1 MSRIVFSS
9 LLLFLFS
16 CAGINP
22 IGKFDRNKLY
32 SPNFLAEVKARDDD
46 LSVQFST
53 GTISNQPTGA
63 VKWDSSANRWKKWDG
78 SAWGEL
84 ASTYA
89 LTALTTTGTAGFGGN
104 ITITGTVD
112 ASSTVSG
119 TAFIPDGSTVPANGV
134 YLPASNRIGF
144 STGSTH
150 SAALDSTGLK
160 LGTGTAVCKLEVD
173 GGIKVAGG
181 ITNGSHGYGFRTNDT
196 DGGMYSPADNTLTF
210 KTNNARRVSIVGST
224 FGINV
229 DNPATHLHVRGGG
242 TGSTNFRLQN
252 DDGYLQ
258 FSVDADKARYQA
270 DEHVF
275 KNQSDSSTWAT
286 LNSTGF
292 GINKTPA
299 KKLDVSGDAEI
310 SGTLTVGSLSGTA
323 TKATDLDIN
332 ASNKIVYQASDGNSS
347 TLDGGTSGQFL
358 QSKGASLPEW
368 ASIDGEVPIGGIIIW
383 SGASNAIPTRWSLCN
398 GDTVNGNATPD
409 LRNRF
414 VVGAGSTYSVG
425 NTGGFTDA
433 INISHTHTT
442 NSTGSHGHS
451 ASTNTTGNHYHN
463 YTDDDH
469 QGQASKLAAIGVS
482 RQSSMGG
489 GGSTGGDTQYGWR
502 TNTTGNHSHTVSVN
516 SGGSHSHSVNS
527 SGSSGSGR
535 NLPPYYAL
543 CYIMRTS

>member
-1 MSRIVFSS
+1 MANWS
-9 LLLFLFS
+9 
-16 CAGINP
+16 NP
-22 IGKFDRNKLY
+22 QLTSTY
-32 SPNFLAEVKARDDD
+32 TNFLAEVKARDED
-46 LSVQFST
+46 LAKQFSS

-89 LTALTTTGTAGFGGN
+89 LTALTTTGTAGFGGDV
-104 ITITGTVD
+104 TITGTVD

-119 TAFIPDGSTVPANGV
+119 AAFIPDGSTVPANGV

-150 SAALDSTGLK
+150 RAALDSTGLK

-181 ITNGSHGYGFRTNDT
+181 ITNGSHGYGFNSNDT

-299 KKLDVSGDAEI
+299 KKLDVNGDAEI

-323 TKATDLDIN
+323 SKATDLDIN
-332 ASNKIVYQASDGNSS
+332 ASNKVLYQDSDGDTS
-347 TLDGGTSGQFL
+347 TLPQGTSGQFL
-358 QSKGASLPEW
+358 QSKGASKPEW

-383 SGASNAIPTRWSLCN
+383 SGASNAIPTRWSLCS
-398 GDTVNGNATPD
+398 GQTVNGNATPD

-451 ASTNTTGNHYHN
+451 ASTNNPGDHYHLTAHN
-463 YTDDDH
+463 QDGSPYGNVSTTYIKH
-469 QGQASKLAAIGVS
+469 IQTGQNQPQPQSKTS
-482 RQSSMGG
+482 
-489 GGSTGGDTQYGWR
+489 STGGHT
-502 TNTTGNHSHTVSVN
+502 HTVSVS

>member
-1 MSRIVFSS
+1 MANWS
-9 LLLFLFS
+9 
-16 CAGINP
+16 NP
-22 IGKFDRNKLY
+22 QLTSTY
-32 SPNFLAEVKARDDD
+32 TNFLAEVKARDED
-46 LSVQFST
+46 LAKQFSS

-89 LTALTTTGTAGFGGN
+89 LTALTTTGTAGFGGDV
-104 ITITGTVD
+104 TITGTVD

-119 TAFIPDGSTVPANGV
+119 AAFIPDGSTVPANGV

-150 SAALDSTGLK
+150 RAALDSTGLK

-181 ITNGSHGYGFRTNDT
+181 ITNGSHGYGFNSNDT

-299 KKLDVSGDAEI
+299 KKLDVNGDAEI

-323 TKATDLDIN
+323 SKATDLDIN
-332 ASNKIVYQASDGNSS
+332 ASNKVLYQDSDGDTS
-347 TLDGGTSGQFL
+347 TLPQGTSGQFL
-358 QSKGASLPEW
+358 QSKGASKPEW

-383 SGASNAIPTRWSLCN
+383 SGASNAIPTHWNLCDGSAISRTTYADLYSVVGTTHGSGN
-398 GDTVNGNATPD
+398 GSTTFNIPD

-414 VVGAGSTYSVG
+414 IVGAGSTYSVAA
-425 NTGGFTDA
+425 TGGSA
-433 INISHTHTT
+433 NAVVVSHNHST
-442 NSTGSHGHS
+442 NNTGSHGHNVTDPGHNHTYHRWHTQEVKHGD
-451 ASTNTTGNHYHN
+451 ATNRRAPRVNDTGSTTG
-463 YTDDDH
+463 
-469 QGQASKLAAIGVS
+469 S
-482 RQSSMGG
+482 R
-489 GGSTGGDTQYGWR
+489 
-502 TNTTGNHSHTVSVN
+502 TTGISINANGNHTHTISTVGEN
-516 SGGSHSHSVNS
+516 GANK
-527 SGSSGSGR
+527 

>member
-1 MSRIVFSS
+1 MANWS
-9 LLLFLFS
+9 
-16 CAGINP
+16 NP
-22 IGKFDRNKLY
+22 QLTSTY
-32 SPNFLAEVKARDDD
+32 TNFLAEVKARDED
-46 LSVQFST
+46 LAKQFSS

-63 VKWDSSANRWKKWDG
+63 VKWDSSANRWKKWSG

-89 LTALTTTGTAGFGGN
+89 LTSLTTTGTAGFGGD

-112 ASSTVSG
+112 ATSTVSG
-119 TAFIPDGSTVPANGV
+119 TAFIPDGSSVPTNGI
-134 YLPASNRIGF
+134 YLPSSNTLGF
-144 STGSTH
+144 SAGGH
-150 SAALDSTGLK
+150 RANLNSAGLK
-160 LGTGTAVCKLEVD
+160 LGSGTASCKLDVD

-181 ITNGSHGYGFRTNDT
+181 LTAGSHGYAFGSNDT
-196 DGGMYSPADNTLTF
+196 DGGMYSPADDTLTF

-229 DNPATHLHVRGGG
+229 DNPATHLHVEGGG
-242 TGSTNFRLQN
+242 AGSTNFRLQN
-252 DDGYLQ
+252 NDGYLQ
-258 FSVDADKARYQA
+258 VSVDADKARYQA

-275 KNQSDSSTWAT
+275 KNQADDSTWAT

-310 SGTLTVGSLSGTA
+310 SGTLTVGSLAGTA

-332 ASNKIVYQASDGNSS
+332 ASNKVLYQDSDGDTS
-347 TLDGGTSGQFL
+347 TLPQGTSGQFL
-358 QSKGASLPEW
+358 QSKGASKPEW

-383 SGASNAIPTRWSLCN
+383 SGASNAIPTRWSLCS
-398 GDTVNGNATPD
+398 GQTVNSNVTPD

-425 NTGGFTDA
+425 DFGGFTDA

-451 ASTNTTGNHYHN
+451 ASTDTIGNHTHN
-463 YTDDDH
+463 YTDDDNA
-469 QGQASKLAAIGVS
+469 GPNIGSWGVTKHGS
-482 RQSSMGG
+482 LGG
-489 GGSTGGDTQYGWR
+489 GGSTGSGTQHGWK
-502 TNTTGNHSHTVSVN
+502 TNSAGNHSHSVSVN

>member
-1 MSRIVFSS
+1 MANWS
-9 LLLFLFS
+9 
-16 CAGINP
+16 NP
-22 IGKFDRNKLY
+22 QLTSTY
-32 SPNFLAEVKARDDD
+32 TNFLAEVKARDDD
-46 LSVQFST
+46 LAVQFST

-63 VKWDSSANRWKKWDG
+63 VKWDSSANRWKKWSG

-119 TAFIPDGSTVPANGV
+119 TAFIPDGNTVPANGV

-144 STGSTH
+144 STGGTH
-150 SAALDSTGLK
+150 RAALDSTGLK
-160 LGTGTAVCKLEVD
+160 LGSGTASSRLDVD

-181 ITNGSHGYGFRTNDT
+181 QSQAGYGFNSNDT

-229 DNPATHLHVRGGG
+229 DNPATHLHVEGGG

-252 DDGYLQ
+252 NDGYLQ
-258 FSVDADKARYQA
+258 LSVDADKARYQA

-275 KNQSDSSTWAT
+275 KNQSDNSTWAT

-332 ASNKIVYQASDGNSS
+332 ASNKVLYQDSDGDTS
-347 TLDGGTSGQFL
+347 TLPQGTSGQFL
-358 QSKGASLPEW
+358 QSKGASKPEW

-383 SGASNAIPTRWSLCN
+383 SGASNAIPTRWSLCS
-398 GDTVNGNATPD
+398 GQTVNGNATPD

-425 NTGGFTDA
+425 AAGGYTDA

-442 NSTGSHGHS
+442 STNGSHGHGVSDPGHTHSYTKTTSNQGVDTDSHGHDTSVRTGTDS
-451 ASTNTTGNHYHN
+451 ANTGSKTTGIDINN
-463 YTDDDH
+463 
-469 QGQASKLAAIGVS
+469 
-482 RQSSMGG
+482 GG
-489 GGSTGGDTQYGWR
+489 G
-502 TNTTGNHSHTVSVN
+502 HEHTAN
-516 SGGSHSHSVNS
+516 ASGA
-527 SGSSGSGR
+527 SGTGR

>member
-1 MSRIVFSS
+1 MANWS
-9 LLLFLFS
+9 
-16 CAGINP
+16 NP
-22 IGKFDRNKLY
+22 QLTSTY
-32 SPNFLAEVKARDDD
+32 TNFLAEVKARDED
-46 LSVQFST
+46 LAKQFSS

-119 TAFIPDGSTVPANGV
+119 AAFIPDGNTVPANGV

-150 SAALDSTGLK
+150 RAALDSTGLK
-160 LGTGTAVCKLEVD
+160 LGTGSASCKLEVD
-173 GGIKVAGG
+173 GAIKASGG
-181 ITNGSHGYGFRTNDT
+181 VTHGSHGYSFNSQDT
-196 DGGMYSPADNTLTF
+196 DAGMYSPANDSLTF
-210 KTNNARRVSIVGST
+210 KTNDTRRVSIVGANT
-224 FGINV
+224 GINV
-229 DNPATHLHVRGGG
+229 DNPDSHLHVEGGG
-242 TGSTNFRLQN
+242 AGETNFRVKNN
-252 DDGYLQ
+252 DGSLRI
-258 FSVDADKARYQA
+258 SVDADEARYQA
-270 DEHVF
+270 DQHRF
-275 KNQSDSSTWAT
+275 LNQADNSTWAT
-286 LNSTGF
+286 LNSTGL

-310 SGTLTVGSLSGTA
+310 SGTLTVGSLAGTS

-332 ASNKIVYQASDGNSS
+332 ASNKVLYQVSNGDTG
-347 TLDGGTSGQFL
+347 TLPQGTSGQFL
-358 QSKGASLPEW
+358 KSNGASTPSW

-383 SGASNAIPTRWSLCN
+383 SGASNAIPTRWSLCS
-398 GDTVNGNATPD
+398 GQTVNSNVTPD

-425 NTGGFTDA
+425 ATGGYTDA
-433 INISHTHTT
+433 INVSHTHTT

-451 ASTNTTGNHYHN
+451 ASTNNPGDHYHL
-463 YTDDDH
+463 
-469 QGQASKLAAIGVS
+469 QAHMAGNGPYGVVSQTFQYHVPANDNGPQPRSKT
-482 RQSSMGG
+482 SSAGG
-489 GGSTGGDTQYGWR
+489 HT
-502 TNTTGNHSHTVSVN
+502 HTVSVS